1 MHESDVGEAL
11 KLTRCNSL
19 LGVGG
24 FVSERL
30 LMTLEGLGAV
40 RSRTGAR
47 GGSRWIQKEGG
58 LGIQFDRAYYCRLCK
73 EALLVEKMAGAV
85 NRDVRMLWLYC

>member
-1 MHESDVGEAL
+1 MHERDICEAL
-11 KLTRCNSL
+11 KLTGCNSL
-19 LGVGG
+19 LRVGG

-40 RSRTGAR
+40 RSRTGQVQL

-58 LGIQFDRAYYCRLCK
+58 LGIQFDRALYYCRHTNTVLP
-73 EALLVEKMAGAV
+73 AL
-85 NRDVRMLWLYC
+85 

>member
-1 MHESDVGEAL
+1 MHESDVGEVL

-40 RSRTGAR
+40 RSRTGAAGVVDGFR
-47 GGSRWIQKEGG
+47 R
-58 LGIQFDRAYYCRLCK
+58 K
-73 EALLVEKMAGAV
+73 EAWEYNSTARTTA
-85 NRDVRMLWLYC
+85 DSVRSTACREDGRSSE

>member
-40 RSRTGAR
+40 RSRTGAA

-73 EALLVEKMAGAV
+73 KHYL
-85 NRDVRMLWLYC
+85 

>member
-1 MHESDVGEAL
+1 MHESDVGEVL

-40 RSRTGAR
+40 RSRTGAAGVVDGFR
-47 GGSRWIQKEGG
+47 R
-58 LGIQFDRAYYCRLCK
+58 K
-73 EALLVEKMAGAV
+73 EAWEYNSTTYSQTLFCH
-85 NRDVRMLWLYC
+85 WLPSCTEDGQ